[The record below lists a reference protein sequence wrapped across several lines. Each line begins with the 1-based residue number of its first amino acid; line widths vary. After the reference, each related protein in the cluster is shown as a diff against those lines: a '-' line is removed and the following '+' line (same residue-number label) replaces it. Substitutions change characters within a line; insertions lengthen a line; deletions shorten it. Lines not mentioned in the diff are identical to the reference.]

1 MLQND
6 EDIFGN
12 NFDIDVHD
20 VLGSFGFD
28 YFDLYDL
35 KMKDLELISYFM

>member
-20 VLGSFGFD
+20 VLGSLGFD
-28 YFDLYDL
+28 NFDLDYI
-35 KMKDLELISYFM
+35 KMKYLELIT